1 MNLGKWSGHLFA
13 SIKESALESKR
24 QWPSLSPNAREL
36 AIGNSKYPNIDFRKD
51 GRPRRSTV
59 SNSTLP
65 VGRPNKPQANAVVIV
80 DAELIGSIGSDL
92 LKEKLAAVLP
102 AERANFPGKTSDR
115 ENHRGGNVFRVPCI
129 YAKGVQCSA
138 WNSR

>member
-1 MNLGKWSGHLFA
+1 M
-13 SIKESALESKR
+13 ESKR

-65 VGRPNKPQANAVVIV
+65 VGCPNKPQANALVIV

-102 AERANFPGKTSDR
+102 AERANFHGKTSDR
-115 ENHRGGNVFRVPCI
+115 EDHRGGNVFRVPCI

-138 WNSR
+138 WNTR